1 MSDEPTQHRGAP
13 KQEPR
18 AEQPAPRPFGSG
30 PDPKGTDPKGGGP
43 SAKAPVDA
51 AFASLEKGLGS
62 LFRVA
67 ETAVGSIKR
76 ELDKS
81 QVTRELERALEDAG
95 REVVRATTNVASFV
109 GNELTDWSKK
119 VEAKVGGV
127 EHQATHAQAEHAAS
141 PPAEGPAAQ
150 APPGA
155 PVEAASPSD
164 WPKTR
169 EDYERRYGPIEGDWP
184 RSAEEYEERFGRK
197 PKPSGPTDD
206 DPGFTILGG

>member
-13 KQEPR
+13 EQEPR
-18 AEQPAPRPFGSG
+18 AEQPAPRPNGRGPFGSG
-30 PDPKGTDPKGGGP
+30 PDPKGAEP

-95 REVVRATTNVASFV
+95 REVVRATSNVASFV

-119 VEAKVGGV
+119 VEAKVGGA
-127 EHQATHAQAEHAAS
+127 EPQATQAQAGHAAS
-141 PPAEGPAAQ
+141 APSEPGAA
-150 APPGA
+150 APPGV
-155 PVEAASPSD
+155 PVEAASPID

-169 EDYERRYGPIEGDWP
+169 EDYERRYGPIEGEWP
-184 RSAEEYEERFGRK
+184 RSPEEYEQRFGRK

>member
-1 MSDEPTQHRGAP
+1 MSDEPTPHRGAP
-13 KQEPR
+13 EKEPR
-18 AEQPAPRPFGSG
+18 ADHPDPRPFGSG
-30 PDPKGTDPKGGGP
+30 PGPKGTGP
-43 SAKAPVDA
+43 DAKAPVDA

-67 ETAVGSIKR
+67 ETAVGSLKR

-81 QVTRELERALEDAG
+81 QVTRDLERALEDAG

-119 VEAKVGGV
+119 VEAKVAGTEAHG
-127 EHQATHAQAEHAAS
+127 EAPGAPPSPASAAPSGTAPSS
-141 PPAEGPAAQ
+141 PAPSGPAA
-150 APPGA
+150 
-155 PVEAASPSD
+155 EAASQGD
-164 WPKTR
+164 WPTTR
-169 EDYERRYGPIEGDWP
+169 EDYERRYGAIEGDWP
-184 RSAEEYEERFGRK
+184 RSPEEYEKRFGRK

>member
-1 MSDEPTQHRGAP
+1 MSDEQIPHRGAP
-13 KQEPR
+13 DSAAPGKEPR
-18 AEQPAPRPFGSG
+18 TEHPEPRPFGSG
-30 PDPKGTDPKGGGP
+30 SAHGGP
-43 SAKAPVDA
+43 RPEGPAPVDA

-67 ETAVGSIKR
+67 ETAVGSLKR
-76 ELDKS
+76 ELDKN
-81 QVTRELERALEDAG
+81 QVTRDLERALGDAG

-119 VEAKVGGV
+119 VEAKVAGTETRSQG
-127 EHQATHAQAEHAAS
+127 APAAAD
-141 PPAEGPAAQ
+141 PPSPAAQ
-150 APPGA
+150 A
-155 PVEAASPSD
+155 SSSID
-164 WPKTR
+164 WPTSR

-184 RSAEEYEERFGRK
+184 RSPEEYEKRFGRK